1 MRHWLMVLAATAGAG
16 AVAANHETVSPAI
29 GAGPF
34 AVACSNVAQ
43 DESLIAALG
52 STPQEIWEGRPR
64 DGQGRYV
71 SQVLAAPGTAIAFEA
86 PVPDQR
92 EIYPRFAGGTVPYVA
107 IVCHPTPRSNPD
119 PDYVLPGTG
128 DVVPRMQRAGAA
140 PRLLSRAEYLE
151 GFGIFLSPPP
161 PGPAPLP
168 TILFS
173 HGLGGSPISP
183 GYLAAMVDLAS
194 QGFLVAGVFHG
205 DPRFSRIRIEDLRD
219 LVSALA
225 EFDEFVELEL
235 LRPVSLRA
243 LLDALLAHPGFAP
256 GIDRERIAGFGASL
270 GGQAMANLLGA
281 RLTVGLGLACRDTVT
296 DPRVKAAVGLVPY
309 AGQTFLPSFCNDQV
323 GAWNVERPYLAISG
337 TADSTAPIGMMEQAL
352 NRFRGSRYL
361 VALEGIGH
369 GYTPDMRGDVMTWT
383 VGFLEAYLRIAA
395 RPDAIDR
402 FIRLA
407 SVAGGTVDS
416 LRVDA
421 HAPFPPGPDELLVRE
436 FYSRSL
442 NHFVSTGDAGIIA
455 DLLAGGWLPTADSFK
470 AYSRM
475 PPDTLTRVAPVC
487 HFYGVPAGG
496 PDSRFYTVDPAECAL
511 VRQWGG
517 WHDEGTAFHIQPTD
531 AGRRCPAGHLEVVRH
546 YNWGYPWRPSNH
558 RYTTSDSTAREMD
571 RHGWLREGT
580 VMCARP

>member
-1 MRHWLMVLAATAGAG
+1 MVRLSRRMRRSFAMSSMSSGRGAPLSRILPVMRHWLMVLAATAGAG

-140 PRLLSRAEYLE
+140 PRLLSHAEYLE

-256 GIDRERIAGFGASL
+256 GIDRDRIAGFGASM

-281 RLTVGLGLACRDTVT
+281 RLTVGLGLACRETVT

-309 AGQTFLPSFCNDQV
+309 AGQTFLPAFCNDQV

-352 NRFRGSRYL
+352 NRFRGSRSL
-361 VALEGIGH
+361 VALEGVGH

-383 VGFLEAYLRIAA
+383 ASFLEAYLRIAA

-407 SVAGGTVDS
+407 SVAGGTADS

-421 HAPFPPGPDELLVRE
+421 HAPFPPGPDEIPVR
-436 FYSRSL
+436 
-442 NHFVSTGDAGIIA
+442 
-455 DLLAGGWLPTADSFK
+455 
-470 AYSRM
+470 
-475 PPDTLTRVAPVC
+475 
-487 HFYGVPAGG
+487 
-496 PDSRFYTVDPAECAL
+496 
-511 VRQWGG
+511 
-517 WHDEGTAFHIQPTD
+517 
-531 AGRRCPAGHLEVVRH
+531 
-546 YNWGYPWRPSNH
+546 
-558 RYTTSDSTAREMD
+558 
-571 RHGWLREGT
+571 
-580 VMCARP
+580 